1 MKASSEAQHCT
12 GFTLIELMIVVAII
26 GVLSTIA
33 IPSYRDYVIRTE
45 VMLGYSVAM
54 DLAKQ
59 ASIEYQESSEWPS
72 STTASG
78 RGFIISSTGG
88 GSTKTRLNITYEDLG
103 SGGTVITSMGSG
115 PAATARSATVAASPP
130 MFATFVRRSAPAMLV
145 IRADGLT
152 LEPTLS
158 NGLVSWS
165 CTGDLDDRYRPKP
178 CTKR

>member
-12 GFTLIELMIVVAII
+12 GFTLIELVVVVAII
-26 GVLSTIA
+26 GVLATIA

-54 DLAKQ
+54 ELAKQ
-59 ASIEYQESSEWPS
+59 ASVEYQVSSEWPS

-78 RGFIISSTGG
+78 RGFVISSTGG
-88 GSTKTRLNITYEDLG
+88 GSTKTRLNITYKDLG

-115 PAATARSATVAASPP
+115 STAMRATVAASPP
-130 MFATFVRRSAPAMLV
+130 MFASFMLRAAPAMLV

-152 LEPTLS
+152 LEPTL
-158 NGLVSWS
+158 NDELVSWS

>member
-1 MKASSEAQHCT
+1 MRTSSNAQHCT

-26 GVLSTIA
+26 GVLATIA
-33 IPSYRDYVIRTE
+33 IPNYRDYVIRTE

-54 DLAKQ
+54 ALAKQ
-59 ASIEYQESSEWPS
+59 ASIEYQVSSEWPS

-78 RGFIISSTGG
+78 RGFVISSTGG
-88 GSTKTRLNITYEDLG
+88 GSTKTRLNITYKDLG

-115 PAATARSATVAASPP
+115 STARRATVAASPP
-130 MFATFVRRSAPAMLV
+130 MFASFMLRSAPAMLV
-145 IRADGLT
+145 IGADGLT

-158 NGLVSWS
+158 DGLVSWS

>member
-1 MKASSEAQHCT
+1 MKGSSEAQHCT

-59 ASIEYQESSEWPS
+59 ASVEYQESSEWPS

-88 GSTKTRLNITYEDLG
+88 GSTKTRLNIIYKDLG

-115 PAATARSATVAASPP
+115 STVTSATVAASPP
-130 MFATFVRRSAPAMLV
+130 MFASFMLRSAPAMLV